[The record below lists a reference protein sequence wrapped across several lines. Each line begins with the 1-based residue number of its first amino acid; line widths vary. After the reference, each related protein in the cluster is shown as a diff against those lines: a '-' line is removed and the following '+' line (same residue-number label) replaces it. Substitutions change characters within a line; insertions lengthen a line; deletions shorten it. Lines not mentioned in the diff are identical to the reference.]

1 MIERRFPVHGPF
13 DLTATMRAAGV
24 GDRDRSG
31 RWWWVVA
38 DDEGTA
44 TLSLERV
51 DDGVDAVAWGHRPG
65 DLIERVP
72 KLLGLDDRQRVD
84 FRGTPAERFLALAK
98 GLRLGA
104 TADVHGALV
113 MSILGQVVTRAEA
126 GASFRSIVAR
136 WGESAPGP
144 RSGLRSIPV
153 PSCIAGLSYD
163 DLHACGIERRRA
175 EILIEVSRRSQRL
188 GEIVEMSP
196 LEARR
201 RLRSVRGIG
210 AWTTELV
217 VGSALGDA
225 DAVPVGDYHL
235 PNTVVFALAHEPRGD
250 DARMLELLER
260 YRPERRRVIV
270 AIVQSGVRAPQYG
283 HRTPV
288 RRHI

>member
-13 DLTATMRAAGV
+13 DLTATMRALGV

-38 DDEGTA
+38 GDEGASTV
-44 TLSLERV
+44 SLERFGDV
-51 DDGVDAVAWGHRPG
+51 VTAAAWGHHPD
-65 DLIERVP
+65 DLVGRVP
-72 KLLGLDDRQRVD
+72 DLLGLDDRQRVD
-84 FRGTPAERFLALAK
+84 FRGTPAERFLARTQ

-104 TADVHGALV
+104 TRDVHGALV
-113 MSILGQVVTRAEA
+113 RSILGQVVTTAEA
-126 GASFRSIVAR
+126 SASLRSMVLR

-144 RSGLRSIPV
+144 RSDLRSIPV
-153 PSCIAGLSYD
+153 PSRIAELSYD

-175 EILIEVSRRSQRL
+175 EVLIEVSRRAHRL
-188 GEIVEMSP
+188 AEILDMAP

-201 RLRSVRGIG
+201 RLRSVRGVG
-210 AWTTELV
+210 AWTAELV
-217 VGSALGDA
+217 VGWALGDA

-235 PNTVVFALAHEPRGD
+235 PNTVVHALANEPRGD

-270 AIVQSGVRAPQYG
+270 AILQSGVRAPQYG